1 METSDPFIKN
11 KIEKEIRTKKL
22 RNKFGDE
29 NPTKIKNQ
37 KKVIEHINSINII
50 QNVKRI
56 CLNSA
61 SRQIQT
67 A

>member
-29 NPTKIKNQ
+29 NPTKIKKLEKSYRTHKFNKYNTKC
-37 KKVIEHINSINII
+37 KKNMS
-50 QNVKRI
+50 K
-56 CLNSA
+56 
-61 SRQIQT
+61 
-67 A
+67 